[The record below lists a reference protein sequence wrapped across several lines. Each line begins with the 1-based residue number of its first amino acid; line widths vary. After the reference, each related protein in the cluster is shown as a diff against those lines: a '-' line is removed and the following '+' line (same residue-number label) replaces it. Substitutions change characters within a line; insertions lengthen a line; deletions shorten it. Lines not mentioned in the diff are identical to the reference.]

1 MLRASRG
8 RVVHVGSS
16 GGLVSTP
23 FLGAY
28 SASKFALEAVS
39 DSMRME
45 LRRWGIHVSLIDPGS
60 IATEIWERSTGHA
73 DRLLEQM
80 PPAFDLLYGPAVP
93 KIREAARKTER
104 RGRPP
109 IAVAKVVARALT
121 HPRPKARYYVGAD
134 AKAQAALA
142 RLLPSS
148 WKDRLILKVA
158 GL

>member
-1 MLRASRG
+1 TGSVVPLMIDVTDPEQISAAAREIGGRLRERPLAGLVNNAGVAVAGPLEFLPLDELRQQLEVNTVAPVAVTQAFLPMLRASRG

-16 GGLVSTP
+16 GGLLSTP

-73 DRLLEQM
+73 D
-80 PPAFDLLYGPAVP
+80 
-93 KIREAARKTER
+93 
-104 RGRPP
+104 
-109 IAVAKVVARALT
+109 
-121 HPRPKARYYVGAD
+121 
-134 AKAQAALA
+134 
-142 RLLPSS
+142 
-148 WKDRLILKVA
+148 
-158 GL
+158 